1 MANTQSAKRKKRQ
14 RAVLMAAA
22 LAGES
27 PDEAAERMIM
37 RMRERFGTDD
47 DAAEIVLDIAAR
59 QGGAKRFSTGKHAK
73 REA

>member
-1 MANTQSAKRKKRQ
+1 MQSAKRKERQ
-14 RAVLMAAA
+14 RAVLNLAAA

-37 RMRERFGTDD
+37 RMRERFGSED
-47 DAAEIVLDIAAR
+47 DAAVIVLDVAAR
-59 QGGAKRFSTGKHAK
+59 QGRAGRFSTGKHAK

>member
-1 MANTQSAKRKKRQ
+1 M
-14 RAVLMAAA
+14 LMAAA

-37 RMRERFGTDD
+37 RMRERFGTED
-47 DAAEIVLDIAAR
+47 DAAVIVLDIAAR
-59 QGGAKRFSTGKHAK
+59 QGGAGHLNIGKHAK

>member
-1 MANTQSAKRKKRQ
+1 MQSAKRKERQ
-14 RAVLMAAA
+14 RAVLNLAAA

-37 RMRERFGTDD
+37 RMRERFGTED
-47 DAAEIVLDIAAR
+47 DAAVIVLDIAAR
-59 QGGAKRFSTGKHAK
+59 QGGAGRFSIGKHAK

>member
-1 MANTQSAKRKKRQ
+1 MQSAKRKERQ
-14 RAVLMAAA
+14 RAVLNLAAA

-37 RMRERFGTDD
+37 RMRERFGSED
-47 DAAEIVLDIAAR
+47 DAAVIVLDIAAR
-59 QGGAKRFSTGKHAK
+59 QGGAGRFSTGKHAK